1 MSQRLKGQ
9 DTIVT
14 ILKDGDLQARISAIQ
29 SCEVSFDLDLLE
41 EDYLGEVASRFDS
54 IFKGCT
60 VRISIHH
67 ENRQGI
73 DMIDAIVKK
82 AQRRAGGATQIDV
95 ATTLVFPN
103 GDLVTIG
110 LQDVQ
115 FGPAPVNSG
124 GRAEY
129 VETSYEGKASDYE
142 LL

>member
-1 MSQRLKGQ
+1 MAQRLKGQ
-9 DTIVT
+9 DTIVS
-14 ILKDGDLQARISAIQ
+14 ILKDGDLQARIDSVQ

-41 EDYLGEVASRFDS
+41 EDYLGDVASRFDA

-60 VRISIHH
+60 VRITIHH
-67 ENRQGI
+67 TNRQAI

-110 LQDVQ
+110 LIDVS
-115 FGPAPVNSG
+115 FGPTGVNTG

-129 VETSYEGKASDYE
+129 TESSFEGKSSDYE